1 MSELTHDDVQQILKI
16 IDEMGDRDIHLEIG
30 ELKLHVS
37 RGGSAPATET
47 APSPN
52 PEPARS
58 PAQAAA
64 PIAPATPN
72 AAFEVPPGH
81 VAVRAPTMGTFYRAA
96 TPGAKPYA
104 EIGDH
109 VGSEDA
115 VCVFEVMKLF
125 STLKAGVAGTVT
137 AIPLAN
143 ETLVEPHQPLIVIKP
158 D

>member
-16 IDEMGDRDIHLEIG
+16 IDEMGDRDVHLEIG

-37 RGGSAPATET
+37 RGGSAPAIET
-47 APSPN
+47 TPAPH

-64 PIAPATPN
+64 PAAPARPN

-96 TPGAKPYA
+96 SPGAKPYA

-109 VGSEDA
+109 VGPEDS

-143 ETLVEPHQPLIVIKP
+143 ETLVEPDQPLIVIKP